1 MCFTVITSFR
11 IFCFR
16 YQKLEE
22 ECIKREHKFRIK
34 QMQIENERRREER
47 QHEINMLHMILSPQQ
62 PPHSVSS
69 GNNFNNPVFY
79 HPTYN
84 SVDPGNYRYHML
96 KWGDAT
102 YFKLWR

>member
-22 ECIKREHKFRIK
+22 ERIKREHKFRIK

-47 QHEINMLHMILSPQQ
+47 QHEMNMLHMIF
-62 PPHSVSS
+62 VSS
-69 GNNFNNPVFY
+69 
-79 HPTYN
+79 TT
-84 SVDPGNYRYHML
+84 S
-96 KWGDAT
+96 T
-102 YFKLWR
+102 

>member
-1 MCFTVITSFR
+1 
-11 IFCFR
+11 
-16 YQKLEE
+16 
-22 ECIKREHKFRIK
+22 
-34 QMQIENERRREER
+34 MQIENERRREER

-102 YFKLWR
+102 YFKL